1 MKAVNGG
8 GESKAAVEMTTAQ
21 TAPKTAYCALRVL
34 GSDVPDTDVP
44 ALCTSMSASDGVGS
58 TTNFVPGGLCSAGVV
73 GFRKRR
79 GAETRTESTTPDI
92 GV

>member
-44 ALCTSMSASDGVGS
+44 GSLHFDVGFGWRGV
-58 TTNFVPGGLCSAGVV
+58 NHQLCSWGTV
-73 GFRKRR
+73 
-79 GAETRTESTTPDI
+79 
-92 GV
+92 